1 MGCDDVAWAEP
12 TTDNA
17 VVLPAREAGALARV
31 VGMLLRLRPPR
42 LRDDER
48 LLNERLLDERLLDEK
63 LLLMFHLTFLVPF
76 LFWNPILRPCLMPAI
91 LPLRLP

>member
-1 MGCDDVAWAEP
+1 VAWAEP

-48 LLNERLLDERLLDEK
+48 LPNERLLEERLLDERLLDER
-63 LLLMFHLTFLVPF
+63 LLDERLLED
-76 LFWNPILRPCLMPAI
+76 LFFCRSNPAL
-91 LPLRLP
+91 